1 MKEYPSLKIGK
12 TLQVHLDRL
21 DYCDEISQFSN
32 CLSRKVGAILIKN
45 NHVASIGYNR
55 VPTNTE
61 SCKTCRRCS
70 KHSGESLDIC
80 KAIHAE
86 EAAIF
91 EFLKTHT
98 AEELKD
104 CILYVSVEP
113 CYHCAKL
120 IADFQIKQ
128 VYAKRRYNSNYTATI
143 FDEASVTLNILSI

>member
-1 MKEYPSLKIGK
+1 MKEYPSPKFGK
-12 TLQVHLDRL
+12 SLQVHLDRL

-32 CLSRKVGAILIKN
+32 CLSRQVGAILVRDNLI
-45 NHVASIGYNR
+45 VSVGYNR
-55 VPTNTE
+55 VPANTE
-61 SCKTCRRCS
+61 PCKVCRRCS

-91 EFLKTHT
+91 DFLKTHSSK
-98 AEELKD
+98 ELKD

-143 FDEASVTLNILSI
+143 FDEANIPLYILGI

>member
-1 MKEYPSLKIGK
+1 MREYPSPKSGK
-12 TLQVHLDRL
+12 TLQVHLNRL
-21 DYCDEISQFSN
+21 DYCDEVSQFSK
-32 CLSRKVGAILIKN
+32 CLSRKVGAILVRN
-45 NHVASIGYNR
+45 NAIVAIGYNR
-55 VPTNTE
+55 VPANTADCG
-61 SCKTCRRCS
+61 SCRRCA

-104 CILYVSVEP
+104 CILYVSVAP

-128 VYAKRRYNSNYTATI
+128 VYAKRTYNSNYTATI
-143 FDEASVTLNILSI
+143 FDEADVLLEILSI